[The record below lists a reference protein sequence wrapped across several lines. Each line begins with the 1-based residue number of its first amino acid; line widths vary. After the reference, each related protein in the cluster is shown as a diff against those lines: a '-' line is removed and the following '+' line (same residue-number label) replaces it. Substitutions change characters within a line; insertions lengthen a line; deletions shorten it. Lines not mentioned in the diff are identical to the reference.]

1 MNDFYKQPKLLQ
13 WIAAIGLLF
22 LGFYPALFILEKG
35 YAQPVFYLF
44 FLFYL
49 PIFQF
54 AVTPIFRLTGIY
66 KYYSPMLLG
75 YMPNNKQIDLHSGGS
90 FDYLFVMRNIK
101 RGVGIRN
108 KILTYHLE
116 GLMHIAKEI
125 EDGSINES
133 VYIVGTSYFFNA
145 RTLHKLGFELKE
157 PSLFYRIN
165 LLANFIDIIWM
176 YSLSRGRLSMPKIWK
191 ASKVS
196 IEGKTLVNKKERIH
210 ELHRKLTTKLIAT
223 AESSFN

>member
-1 MNDFYKQPKLLQ
+1 
-13 WIAAIGLLF
+13 
-22 LGFYPALFILEKG
+22 
-35 YAQPVFYLF
+35 
-44 FLFYL
+44 
-49 PIFQF
+49 
-54 AVTPIFRLTGIY
+54 
-66 KYYSPMLLG
+66 MLLG

-145 RTLHKLGFELKE
+145 RTLHKLGFELKQ

-176 YSLSRGRLSMPKIWK
+176 YSLSQGRLSMPKIWK

-196 IEGKTLVNKKERIH
+196 IEGKSLVDKKERIH
-210 ELHRKLTTKLIAT
+210 ELHRKLTTKLITT
-223 AESSFN
+223 A

>member
-1 MNDFYKQPKLLQ
+1 MNDFYKQPKLLL

-22 LGFYPALFILEKG
+22 LGFYPALFILEMG

-145 RTLHKLGFELKE
+145 RTLHKLGFELKQ

-176 YSLSRGRLSMPKIWK
+176 YSLSQGRLSMPKIWK

-196 IEGKTLVNKKERIH
+196 IEGKSLVDKKERIH
-210 ELHRKLTTKLIAT
+210 ELHRKLTTKLITT
-223 AESSFN
+223 A